1 MIKFETSDPLTFLPP
16 EKTSA
21 LTDPLIIEGVLKDA
35 TASSVQFAAGNFT
48 QWLTLPTA
56 LIERVTYLG
65 AVEGGKE
72 NQGMQLPLF
81 SIALKRP
88 QTQSDLF
95 FFNLVMPPFFSATQ
109 NLSVPV
115 IVTDTELI

>member
-1 MIKFETSDPLTFLPP
+1 MIKFATSDLLTFLPSG
-16 EKTSA
+16 KTSV

-56 LIERVTYLG
+56 LIEKVTYLG
-65 AVEGGKE
+65 TGEGGQA

-81 SIALKRP
+81 SIELKRP
-88 QTQSDLF
+88 QTQSEHF